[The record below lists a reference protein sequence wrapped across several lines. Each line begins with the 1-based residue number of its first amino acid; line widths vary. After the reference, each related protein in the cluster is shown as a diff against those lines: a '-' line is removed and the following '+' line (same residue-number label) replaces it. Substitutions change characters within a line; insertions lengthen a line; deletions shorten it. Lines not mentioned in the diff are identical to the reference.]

1 MPPARP
7 WSALIAALA
16 VFLLLSCGTALA
28 APAAEAPAPAS
39 AAQLADLLENETTRN
54 ALIEQLRRSVDERAE
69 PPVAGT
75 PAAPSLPQR
84 VAASTR
90 AMVERSVAEAA
101 AASAALGSLREQF
114 SRSDSAAL
122 ARDAG
127 LFALFVLAVL
137 VLHRVFRRIAD
148 APCQRLDHWTRA
160 GGDTTL
166 LRRLVAVG
174 CAMALQL
181 AAVLAAWLAGYGV
194 ALWMP
199 GAEGAPRVLDA
210 LFLNAFVIVEA
221 VRATL
226 TTLLATRFAALR
238 AVDSGEETAYWLAW
252 ASRMSLFAG
261 YGLLLVAPAAGQLVA
276 PELGRVLTL
285 LIVLLAFLKA
295 AAIVLQNRARTR
307 GALEALGE
315 RMQTGFARVALSM
328 LARVWHIA
336 ALGYLAALLVVALF
350 YPERALGFMFAAT
363 LQSVLAMLV
372 GAVLARVLS
381 TVIMRRIRLPED
393 TRTRFPLLEDRLNA
407 YIPGM
412 LKVARFVILAA
423 VLAVVVDA
431 WTSFDLGAWV
441 ASDAGMAFIGRLV
454 TVFFIIGLALLVWLL
469 SASWI
474 EYRLNPDAGSVPTAR
489 VKTLLTI
496 FRNVVAIALVV
507 LTTMVV
513 LAELGVNIG
522 PLIAGAGVLGLAIG
536 FGSQK
541 LVQDVIT
548 GLFIQLE
555 HAINVG
561 DVVTAGG
568 ITGGV
573 EKLTI
578 RSLGLRDLA
587 GVYHLIPFSSVNMV
601 SNFNR
606 DFGYHVGE
614 YGVAYR
620 EDTDAVIEHL
630 KAAFE
635 ELRADSAHGANILGE
650 LEVHGITALA
660 DSSVNIRVRIK
671 TLPGTQAP
679 TGRAYNRLV
688 KRHFDAAGIE
698 IPFPHMTVYFGEDKH
713 GKAPPA
719 NLRLLEGQLDGST
732 EKP

>member
-1 MPPARP
+1 MSPARP
-7 WSALIAALA
+7 WPALIAALA
-16 VFLLLSCGTALA
+16 VFLLLFCGTAA
-28 APAAEAPAPAS
+28 ANPAPDNPTPAS
-39 AAQLADLLENETTRN
+39 AAQLADLLENETTRQ
-54 ALIEQLRRSVDERAE
+54 ALIEQLRRSSAE
-69 PPVAGT
+69 STAAPTASA
-75 PAAPSLPQR
+75 PATPSLPQR
-84 VAASTR
+84 VAATTR
-90 AMVERSVAEAA
+90 AVAERTVAEAA
-101 AASAALGSLREQF
+101 AAAAALSTLRTEV
-114 SRSDSAAL
+114 SRSDSAVL

-127 LFALFVLAVL
+127 LFALFVFAVL
-137 VLHRVFRRIAD
+137 VLHQVFRRVSE

-221 VRATL
+221 LRATL
-226 TTLLATRFAALR
+226 ATLLSTRFAALR
-238 AVDSGEETAYWLAW
+238 AVDAGEETAYWLAW
-252 ASRMSLFAG
+252 ASRMSLFVG

-276 PELGRVLTL
+276 PEVGRVLTL

-295 AAIVLQNRARTR
+295 AVIVLQNRARSR
-307 GALEALGE
+307 AALEALGE
-315 RMQTGFARVALSM
+315 RMQTGFARVALNM

-336 ALGYLAALLVVALF
+336 ALGYLAALLLVALF
-350 YPERALGFMFAAT
+350 YPEQALGFMFAAT

-372 GAVLARVLS
+372 GVVLARVLS
-381 TVIMRRIRLPED
+381 TVIMRRIQLPEE
-393 TRTRFPLLEDRLNA
+393 TRARFPLLEDRLNA

-412 LKVARFVILAA
+412 LKIARFAILAV

-431 WTSFDLGAWV
+431 WTSFDLGTWV
-441 ASDAGMAFIGRLV
+441 ASDAGMAVIGRLV

-489 VKTLLTI
+489 AKTLLTI

-507 LTTMVV
+507 LTAMVV

-578 RSLGLRDLA
+578 RSLGIRDLA
-587 GVYHLIPFSSVNMV
+587 GVYHLIPFSSVDMV

-620 EDTDAVIEHL
+620 EDTDEVIEHL

-635 ELRADSAHGANILGE
+635 ELRADPDHGVNILGD
-650 LEVHGITALA
+650 LEVHGVTALA

-671 TLPGTQAP
+671 TQPGTQAP

-698 IPFPHMTVYFGEDKH
+698 IPFPHMTVYFGEDKQ
-713 GKAPPA
+713 GKAPAA
-719 NLRLLEGQLDGST
+719 NLRLLGTPPDKEV
-732 EKP
+732 